1 MNQTLIKHTANSIKK
16 LFNND
21 NYEFH
26 IKNNKVNGNY
36 DGASGFILNKS
47 NNKIVYVSV
56 SLYTYESNMGYM
68 YRTAKNLKDWSGGG
82 NHWAKSNENLA
93 DGIVLLLA

>member
-1 MNQTLIKHTANSIKK
+1 MNQLVKHTANSIKK

-36 DGASGFILNKS
+36 DGASGFILNTS
-47 NNKIVYVSV
+47 TNKIVYVSV
-56 SLYTYESNMGYM
+56 SDSTYKANMGYM
-68 YRTAKNLKDWSGGG
+68 YRTANHLKDWQGGG
-82 NHWAKSNENLA
+82 NHWAKSNEHFA
-93 DGIVLLLA
+93 DGINLLLA